1 VTTVFNA
8 MLQAIATQPDILRG
22 AKRGIER
29 ECLRIDRNGHLAM
42 TPHPSD
48 LGSALTHGSITTDYS
63 EALLEFITQP
73 HSSIS
78 GTLAQLD
85 EIHRYTTAVLE
96 QQDEMLWPASMPCI
110 MAEDDEIPVAQYGS
124 SNSAQLKTTYRYGLG
139 NRYGRLM
146 QTIAGIHYNYSISDS
161 FWQFKQQQLGNSQS
175 LQDFKTDQYFGVI
188 RNFRRNF
195 WLLMY
200 LFGASPLLCQSF
212 VKNNPSHQLKQFTHC
227 TYGGERATSLR
238 MGDLGYQSNA
248 QASLTVSYNELPS
261 YLQTLKQAI
270 VEPHPDYQHIGV
282 KVGDDYRQL
291 SDALLQIENEF
302 YSTIRPKRTAQRGET
317 ALHALQSQGV
327 EYIEVRCLDINPYD
341 ARGIS
346 SEQCHFVEVFM
357 TWCAMTDS
365 PLTTQEEYDGIAE
378 NQKRVV
384 NQGRDL
390 GLSLH
395 HREGNR
401 LLGEWATET
410 LTELVEVAKLL
421 DEAEG
426 GHSYRDAVIAQQP
439 KVTDSANT
447 LSAQFAEDCL
457 AERRGFAATA
467 KTIAKQ
473 HHAYWLSQPLTAELS
488 DHYQQLAIESIAS
501 QHALEAADDMS
512 FDEYLAQFM
521 SQYRELKI

>member
-1 VTTVFNA
+1 MSTVFNA
-8 MLQAIATQPDILRG
+8 LQRAIASKPDILQG

-29 ECLRIDRNGHLAM
+29 ECLRISRDGHLAM
-42 TPHPSD
+42 TPHPTA

-73 HSSIS
+73 HDDIAS
-78 GTLAQLD
+78 TLAQLD
-85 EIHRYTTAVLE
+85 EIHRYTTFVLE
-96 QQDEMLWPASMPCI
+96 QQGEMLWPASMPCI
-110 MAEDDEIPVAQYGS
+110 MAEDDAIPVAQYGS
-124 SNSAQLKTTYRYGLG
+124 SNSAQLKTTYRHGLG

-161 FWQFKQQQLGNSQS
+161 FWQFKQQQLQNNQS

-212 VKNNPSHQLKQFTHC
+212 VKNNPHHQLKQFTHC
-227 TYGGERATSLR
+227 TYGGDQATSLR

-261 YLQTLKQAI
+261 YLKTLKHAI
-270 VEPHPDYQHIGV
+270 VAPHPEYQHIGV
-282 KVGDDYRQL
+282 KVEGEYRQL

-384 NQGRDL
+384 NQGRE
-390 GLSLH
+390 LSLSLY
-395 HREGNR
+395 HRDGDR
-401 LLGEWATET
+401 ILGEWASAT
-410 LTELVEVAKLL
+410 LSELEDVAALL
-421 DEAEG
+421 DAAEG
-426 GHSYRDAVIAQQP
+426 GSAYSQAVLAQYS
-439 KVTDSANT
+439 KVTDSNNT
-447 LSAQFAEDCL
+447 LSAQFAKECL
-457 AERRGFAATA
+457 TDRRGFAATA
-467 KTIAKQ
+467 RIMAKQ
-473 HHAYWLSQPLTAELS
+473 HHEYWLSQPLSAELHG
-488 DHYQQLAIESIAS
+488 HYQHLAATSLDA
-501 QHALEAADDMS
+501 QDKLEAADSMS
-512 FDEYLAQFM
+512 FDDYLAQFM
-521 SQYRELKI
+521 SQYRDLKV